1 MASDQRSGRGTPRG
15 GRCATQLC
23 WWRVVIPAESC
34 NIDLSHRNEN
44 FKKKRG
50 AGRSQHHYK
59 HYEHTADMSAT
70 NGWLGNRSDKQTCPN
85 GWLIVT
91 NEHHW
96 DMTFKGVP

>member
-1 MASDQRSGRGTPRG
+1 MTWGEMRYPTVLVAPAVAGGIMQYRFVTPERK
-15 GRCATQLC
+15 
-23 WWRVVIPAESC
+23 
-34 NIDLSHRNEN
+34 

-70 NGWLGNRSDKQTCPN
+70 NGWLGNRSNNQTCPI

-96 DMTFKGVP
+96 DMTFRGGP